1 MEQLTVV
8 KIGGNVTDE
17 PNALSGFL
25 QRFAAL
31 PGYKILV
38 HGGGKTTTALCKRL
52 NLPQTM
58 IEGRRLT
65 TPETLD
71 VAIMVYAGLV
81 NKKIVSGLQNAGCDA
96 IGLSGADA
104 AVIKSTRRCRIPIDY
119 GWVGDIE
126 PSSVSTTRLSQLLGL
141 GLTPVLCA
149 ITQSEGGLLNT
160 NADTVA
166 SMLAIALCQ
175 QYEVQLMYC
184 FEKKGVLSDPSN
196 DESVIDLLTQAMV
209 TDLRAKG
216 AVQGGMIPKL
226 DAAFRTLSSGVS
238 SVRICHAQNI
248 LEEKKGTIL
257 AHA

>member
-1 MEQLTVV
+1 MEQLTIV
-8 KIGGNVTDE
+8 KIGGNVTDD
-17 PNALSGFL
+17 PNELQDFL

-31 PGYKILV
+31 PGHKILV
-38 HGGGKTTTALCKRL
+38 HGGGKTTTTLCKRL

-58 IEGRRLT
+58 IEGRRIT

-81 NKKIVSGLQNAGCDA
+81 NKKIVSALQNAGCDA

-104 AVIKSTRRCRIPIDY
+104 AVIKSIRRSRTPIDY

-126 PSSVSTTRLSQLLGL
+126 PSSVNTTRLSQLLGL

-149 ITQSEGGLLNT
+149 ITQSGDGLLNT

-166 SMLAIALCQ
+166 SMLAIALCR
-175 QYEVQLMYC
+175 QYDVRLIYC
-184 FEKKGVLSDPSN
+184 FEKKGVLSDPAN
-196 DESVIDLLTQAMV
+196 DESVIESLTQAMV

-216 AVQGGMIPKL
+216 AIQGGMIPKL
-226 DAAFRTLSSGVS
+226 DAAFRSLNSGVTQ
-238 SVRICHAQNI
+238 VRICHAHHI
-248 LEEKKGTIL
+248 SEGIGTTL
-257 AHA
+257 KYGG